1 MAVVYGYNIARRDD
15 LIITVVD
22 RAISLAVE
30 SIRPEVPAFLGFF
43 PFRKSSSIIDVL
55 HWS

>member
-1 MAVVYGYNIARRDD
+1 MAVMYGYDIARRDNP
-15 LIITVVD
+15 IVTVVD

-30 SIRPEVPAFLGFF
+30 SIRPEVAAFLDFF
-43 PFRKSSSIIDVL
+43 PFHKLSSIIDVL